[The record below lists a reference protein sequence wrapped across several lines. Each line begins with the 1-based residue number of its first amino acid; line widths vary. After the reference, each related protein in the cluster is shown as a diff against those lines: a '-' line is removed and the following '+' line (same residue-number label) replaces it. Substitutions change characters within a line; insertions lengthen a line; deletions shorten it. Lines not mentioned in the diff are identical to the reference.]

1 MSKYTNVKKQQ
12 KLVVVI
18 RLGYVEKHSSDKLI
32 QNQNLSQINI
42 NPTRKVVGS
51 LFASWCSLEF
61 SKAHFITR
69 LLCQSN
75 LPFYLELT
83 NLVKYGFKI

>member
-32 QNQNLSQINI
+32 QNKNLSQINI

-51 LFASWCSLEF
+51 LFAS
-61 SKAHFITR
+61 
-69 LLCQSN
+69 
-75 LPFYLELT
+75 
-83 NLVKYGFKI
+83 